1 MVFTTLKIID
11 HHQKLPSAI
20 DIFRSEVV
28 ENRPRHTDPPG
39 AEVSSS
45 LHQFQCISEKIEK
58 SWNKLI
64 TFNHQITNNVLLVK
78 IEGVVWYTIYH
89 HLPVVKGLL
98 QTPLLINQKKEKDIY
113 AEFTYS
119 STWFCQPKT
128 HRLRDS
134 QLTEGSIDTNQRDPV
149 NIPHL

>member
-1 MVFTTLKIID
+1 VVFTTLKIID

-58 SWNKLI
+58 S
-64 TFNHQITNNVLLVK
+64 
-78 IEGVVWYTIYH
+78 
-89 HLPVVKGLL
+89 
-98 QTPLLINQKKEKDIY
+98 
-113 AEFTYS
+113 
-119 STWFCQPKT
+119 
-128 HRLRDS
+128 
-134 QLTEGSIDTNQRDPV
+134 
-149 NIPHL
+149 